1 MFVIVYLR
9 NRYDLCTVD
18 MIWLVRKHIIIQTF
32 VTYHL
37 TVATKVPYF
46 KDLIFIQR
54 RVSRF
59 KKNGI
64 KAKIGGTL
72 EL

>member
-9 NRYDLCTVD
+9 NRYNLCTVD

-37 TVATKVPYF
+37 TVATKGTVFQGLDFYSEKSF
-46 KDLIFIQR
+46 KIQE
-54 RVSRF
+54 
-59 KKNGI
+59 KWY
-64 KAKIGGTL
+64 
-72 EL
+72 